1 MIKLFRLPELH
12 VPISFIFVGF
22 YRNLNERDI
31 FKWRYFDLFYHTF
44 CLVFFLH
51 SFRRKYFSVSPN
63 QWSVWNVKFT
73 CNTARL
79 SLSCFFFLP
88 GVATGGGG
96 LIFWG
101 RRGKCVV
108 CGENGKNTVMKRGA
122 ESVTKIFAFEILP
135 YSLIFWQT
143 NVLVDCGVNRNRQK

>member
-1 MIKLFRLPELH
+1 M
-12 VPISFIFVGF
+12 
-22 YRNLNERDI
+22 
-31 FKWRYFDLFYHTF
+31 
-44 CLVFFLH
+44 
-51 SFRRKYFSVSPN
+51 
-63 QWSVWNVKFT
+63 
-73 CNTARL
+73 
-79 SLSCFFFLP
+79 P

-101 RRGKCVV
+101 RPGKCVV
-108 CGENGKNTVMKRGA
+108 CGENGENTVMKRGA

>member
-31 FKWRYFDLFYHTF
+31 FKWRYFVYFTIRF
-44 CLVFFLH
+44 RLVFFLH
-51 SFRRKYFSVSPN
+51 SCCRKYFSVSPN

-79 SLSCFFFLP
+79 SLSCDFF
-88 GVATGGGG
+88 AR
-96 LIFWG
+96 G
-101 RRGKCVV
+101 RYWRRRINILGEAGKVRYLRGKWK
-108 CGENGKNTVMKRGA
+108 KNTVMKRGA
-122 ESVTKIFAFEILP
+122 EKFLLLQYYHIVWFYF
-135 YSLIFWQT
+135 SLQF
-143 NVLVDCGVNRNRQK
+143 LADKRSCGLWS